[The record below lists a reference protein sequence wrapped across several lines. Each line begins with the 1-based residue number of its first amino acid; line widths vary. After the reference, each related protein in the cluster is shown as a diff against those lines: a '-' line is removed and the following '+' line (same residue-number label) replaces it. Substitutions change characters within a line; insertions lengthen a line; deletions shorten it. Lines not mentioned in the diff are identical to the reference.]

1 MARTI
6 REVAAH
12 KHAAGRG
19 REPPSRRTGSGCW
32 GRGRGHGT
40 IRSRVREN
48 GESRCPVLLKLGT
61 NVPAVGSSPSHNG
74 GTGGIAGAPACTV
87 GATGEPMIA
96 TGSGR
101 LVAGGGAEATAA
113 VREAL
118 AQGCSPFVRLKVWP
132 NMASMFIPSESDRCV
147 TACPA
152 VTSEANR
159 PE

>member
-1 MARTI
+1 MKLPHTSTLPAA
-6 REVAAH
+6 VANHPAGAPAP
-12 KHAAGRG
+12 AAGAG
-19 REPPSRRTGSGCW
+19 AGATAPFGAGSERTVS
-32 GRGRGHGT
+32 
-40 IRSRVREN
+40 
-48 GESRCPVLLKLGT
+48 PAVLLKLGT

-74 GTGGIAGAPACTV
+74 GTGGIAGALACTV